1 MSLVG
6 LFNTDAQEVALLGVF
21 QVILTASA
29 GASAF
34 LYLYLPE
41 VHCCSPTEPRSC
53 RSRSCTPDPWVSR
66 PGCWADQP
74 TRNLRSLLCGREP
87 WTLETVKRKRNNSYD
102 RVAKTPHRS
111 SRTLQHWTNMEVTE
125 TLQDLLLTFCS
136 GWKKKDNCLSAWST
150 NKIPPF
156 RHLILLLF
164 TPWFFLVFFPQLDE
178 PSLLHPSSF
187 PETWGLCAGALHGTA
202 PPTDPHADQHFLSG
216 IYVISTDVFHV
227 YLLPHTWYQL
237 AYRPTAWPLIWS
249 WSHLLNSSCSL
260 VLEAVPVDIVTQ
272 LDLPSPLAQEE
283 LNKEQRKSY

>member
-1 MSLVG
+1 MSLAG
-6 LFNTDAQEVALLGVF
+6 LFNTDAQEVAFLGVF
-21 QVILTASA
+21 QVILTAPA

-41 VHCCSPTEPRSC
+41 VQHCSPTEPRSC

-136 GWKKKDNCLSAWST
+136 CWKKKDNCLSPWNT

-164 TPWFFLVFFPQLDE
+164 TLIFFFFNIFSATGRAQP
-178 PSLLHPSSF
+178 
-187 PETWGLCAGALHGTA
+187 
-202 PPTDPHADQHFLSG
+202 PPTKLFPRNLGSPCRSSARHSSSNWSLCWPALPFRHLCR
-216 IYVISTDVFHV
+216 IYWR
-227 YLLPHTWYQL
+227 LPHL
-237 AYRPTAWPLIWS
+237 SSA
-249 WSHLLNSSCSL
+249 SHLISVSL
-260 VLEAVPVDIVTQ
+260 QTHSLAINLIV
-272 LDLPSPLAQEE
+272 AQFT
-283 LNKEQRKSY
+283 